1 MFPIQLQRVSVDEDL
16 NTPST
21 RRAVVGDTHVLPRI
35 PFYTEIGPYLDGVD
49 LGLVGEPKIKTL
61 IRIKI
66 FFIASK
72 VPQRAR
78 MFGQA
83 PHDGGTVD

>member
-66 FFIASK
+66 EVVATKSFLVFE
-72 VPQRAR
+72 AR
-78 MFGQA
+78 N
-83 PHDGGTVD
+83 